1 MKESIL
7 RETIRKEIR
16 KSLKEVDATTGVER
30 ETSKIDKNAGVKMLK
45 RALSQGS
52 PRQQAAGLIKVID
65 AISGGSTAVKNA
77 LMQMLRTKDSLGTE
91 PVAEPVAEDAYTA
104 GVHDGSA
111 GTSLEEGLFDFLKKK
126 KKEAPKAKVK
136 GNEPIGV
143 DYDGNY
149 IYAESVNE
157 ADVNPA
163 LARKG
168 ERLDK
173 TQAMKMLK
181 TALGSKAATQQTD
194 FVLDLINGL
203 GLKDAAKQRLKMKI
217 RKELK

>member
-16 KSLKEVDATTGVER
+16 KSLKEVDLAQGTAT
-30 ETSKIDKNAGVKMLK
+30 KISSLDRMPGIKALKNA
-45 RALSQGS
+45 LSIGS
-52 PRQQAAGLIKVID
+52 PEKQAAGLLKVID
-65 AISGGSTAVKNA
+65 AVSGGSKSVVNA
-77 LMQMLRTKDSLGTE
+77 LIRMLRGKHGLGAEPEMDTPE
-91 PVAEPVAEDAYTA
+91 PVAE
-104 GVHDGSA
+104 
-111 GTSLEEGLFDFLKKK
+111 GLLDFLKKK

-149 IYAESVNE
+149 IYAESINE
-157 ADVNPA
+157 AEVNPA

-217 RKELK
+217 RRELK

>member
-1 MKESIL
+1 MKESLL

-16 KSLKEVDATTGVER
+16 KSLKEVDLATGTA
-30 ETSKIDKNAGVKMLK
+30 TKISSLDRMPGIKALK
-45 RALSQGS
+45 KALSLGS
-52 PRQQAAGLIKVID
+52 PEKQAAGLLKVID
-65 AISGGSTAVKNA
+65 AVSGGSKAVVNA
-77 LMQMLRTKDSLGTE
+77 LVRMLRGKQDLGAEPEMDAPE
-91 PVAEPVAEDAYTA
+91 PVA
-104 GVHDGSA
+104 
-111 GTSLEEGLFDFLKKK
+111 EGLFDFLKKK
-126 KKEAPKAKVK
+126 KKEAPKSKDKK

-149 IYAESVNE
+149 IYAESINE
-157 ADVNPA
+157 ADINPA

-203 GLKDAAKQRLKMKI
+203 GLKDAAKNRLKMKI
-217 RKELK
+217 RRELK